1 MAITSMPSGWMAPCR
16 WTRAVRELAAT
27 PRDKGSLSWR
37 SAEASASGR
46 WNFRRAPVIQ
56 TARDMAQF
64 NYKARRRSGE
74 VVEGVLEAGDRAAAV
89 VQVERLGV
97 IPVSVVQA
105 KGSTKPAKS
114 SSSTGSPAA
123 RAAAAEGSRAGL
135 SRLFA
140 RGPKK
145 PGLKELAM
153 YTLQLSNLLR
163 AGMPLTMALRS
174 MESLSSKGIPGEAS
188 RQLKQ
193 DVTEGRSLSDAM
205 ARQNHIFPD
214 LVINMV
220 RAGEQS
226 GALEEVLRRQ
236 AAHFDRFAEVQSK
249 FKSAM
254 IYPAV
259 VCVVGGAL
267 VIFFMTVMLP
277 KFMTLFDNT
286 KIELPAMTKLLIAM
300 SSFLSGYWWALLLAG
315 GAAVA
320 GFRRYRAS
328 KAGRESLDRLVMRL
342 PVIGKVVRLNLFG
355 QFARTLSTLL
365 QNGVPVLQAL
375 RITEQVM
382 PNVVIKEAIARTREA
397 VTDGKTLAQP
407 LAKSRLFPQLMID
420 LIKIGEETGDVPA
433 ALSNVADTYESD
445 LNVGLTAM
453 TNLIQ
458 PVIIVAIAFVVGF
471 MLLGVMSAM
480 FKITESISTR

>member
-1 MAITSMPSGWMAPCR
+1 
-16 WTRAVRELAAT
+16 
-27 PRDKGSLSWR
+27 
-37 SAEASASGR
+37 
-46 WNFRRAPVIQ
+46 
-56 TARDMAQF
+56 MAQF
-64 NYKARRRSGE
+64 NYKARRRTGE
-74 VVEGVLEAGDRAAAV
+74 GVEGVVEAADRQAAV
-89 VQVERLGV
+89 VQIERLGV

-105 KGSTKPAKS
+105 KGSAKAVKAD
-114 SSSTGSPAA
+114 PAA
-123 RAAAAEGSRAGL
+123 AQADRGGSKASVL
-135 SRLFA
+135 PRLFA

-153 YTLQLSNLLR
+153 YTLQLANLLR

-174 MESLSSKGIPGEAS
+174 MESLSSKGIPGEVS

-193 DVTEGRSLSDAM
+193 DVTEGRGLSEAM
-205 ARQNHIFPD
+205 ARQHHVFPD

-267 VIFFMTVMLP
+267 VLFFMTVMLP

-286 KIELPAMTKLLIAM
+286 KIELPAMTRMLIAI
-300 SSFLSGYWWALLLAG
+300 SGFLSGYWWALILAG
-315 GAAVA
+315 GGAVVA
-320 GFRRYRAS
+320 FRRYRAS
-328 KAGRESLDRLVMRL
+328 KAGRETLDRLVMRL
-342 PVIGKVVRLNLFG
+342 PVVGKVVRLNLFG

-382 PNVVIKEAIARTREA
+382 PNVVIQEAIARTREG

-433 ALSNVADTYESD
+433 ALSNVADTYEND

>member
-1 MAITSMPSGWMAPCR
+1 
-16 WTRAVRELAAT
+16 
-27 PRDKGSLSWR
+27 
-37 SAEASASGR
+37 
-46 WNFRRAPVIQ
+46 
-56 TARDMAQF
+56 MAQF

-89 VQVERLGV
+89 VQVERLGI

-105 KGSTKPAKS
+105 KGSNKPAKP

-123 RAAAAEGSRAGL
+123 RAAAAEGSKVGL

-140 RGPKK
+140 RSPKK

-153 YTLQLSNLLR
+153 YTLQLANLLR

-254 IYPAV
+254 IYRLWSASWVEPW
-259 VCVVGGAL
+259 
-267 VIFFMTVMLP
+267 
-277 KFMTLFDNT
+277 
-286 KIELPAMTKLLIAM
+286 
-300 SSFLSGYWWALLLAG
+300 SSS
-315 GAAVA
+315 
-320 GFRRYRAS
+320 S
-328 KAGRESLDRLVMRL
+328 
-342 PVIGKVVRLNLFG
+342 
-355 QFARTLSTLL
+355 
-365 QNGVPVLQAL
+365 
-375 RITEQVM
+375 
-382 PNVVIKEAIARTREA
+382 
-397 VTDGKTLAQP
+397 
-407 LAKSRLFPQLMID
+407 
-420 LIKIGEETGDVPA
+420 
-433 ALSNVADTYESD
+433 
-445 LNVGLTAM
+445 
-453 TNLIQ
+453 
-458 PVIIVAIAFVVGF
+458 
-471 MLLGVMSAM
+471 
-480 FKITESISTR
+480 

>member
-1 MAITSMPSGWMAPCR
+1 
-16 WTRAVRELAAT
+16 
-27 PRDKGSLSWR
+27 
-37 SAEASASGR
+37 
-46 WNFRRAPVIQ
+46 
-56 TARDMAQF
+56 MAQF

>member
-1 MAITSMPSGWMAPCR
+1 MA
-16 WTRAVRELAAT
+16 L
-27 PRDKGSLSWR
+27 
-37 SAEASASGR
+37 
-46 WNFRRAPVIQ
+46 
-56 TARDMAQF
+56 F
-64 NYKARRRSGE
+64 NYKARRKSGE
-74 VVEGVLEAGDRAAAV
+74 LVEGSLDVVDRAAAV
-89 VQVERLGV
+89 VQIERLGLL
-97 IPVSVVQA
+97 PVAVVATKGAA
-105 KGSTKPAKS
+105 KAPKAVAGSAGGASSASQPSFLKS
-114 SSSTGSPAA
+114 FS
-123 RAAAAEGSRAGL
+123 
-135 SRLFA
+135 
-140 RGPKK
+140 RGPRRPK
-145 PGLKELAM
+145 LKELSM
-153 YTLQLSNLLR
+153 YTLQLANLLR

-174 MESLSSKGIPGEAS
+174 MESLSSKNIPGDVS

-205 ARQNHIFPD
+205 ARQPHVFPE
-214 LVINMV
+214 LVVNMV

-236 AAHFDRFAEVQSK
+236 AAHFDRFADVQSK

-254 IYPAV
+254 IYPV
-259 VCVVGGAL
+259 IVCVVGTAL

-286 KIELPAMTKLLIAM
+286 KIELPAMTKMLI
-300 SSFLSGYWWALLLAG
+300 SISNFLSGYWWALLLFLVTAYIL
-315 GAAVA
+315 
-320 GFRRYRAS
+320 FSRYRAT
-328 KAGRESLDRLVMRL
+328 KEGRETLDRLIMRV
-342 PVIGKVVRLNLFG
+342 PVIGGVVRLNLFG

-382 PNVVIKEAIARTREA
+382 PNVVIKEAIARTRDA

-407 LAKSRLFPQLMID
+407 LAQSRLFPQLMID
-420 LIKIGEETGDVPA
+420 LIKIGEETGNVPA
-433 ALSNVADTYESD
+433 ALSNVADTYEND
-445 LNVGLTAM
+445 LNVGLSAM
-453 TNLIQ
+453 TSMIQ